1 MKKNDSDGQRNTPEQ
16 PGGLEQRGSLDRR
29 SGLEARK
36 ERNGRLGDRIV
47 QILLLVIIAGGIL
60 MIVQTIRPDANG
72 VDGAVGSV
80 GPSGGAPPAGV
91 PSGRSGPG
99 IAGGRPGG
107 ASAGTAALP
116 QSVAADTAIAV
127 ETYTVSPRTVQE
139 YIKVNG
145 DVVAERTVT
154 MYPDASGEIV
164 ERNIA
169 VGRYVGVDQQLAVVD
184 PSQPG
189 QRYSN
194 SPVLSTIAGTVT
206 AVHVEI
212 GDTVTQQTAIAT
224 VGDLSN
230 LEIVTYVPERYVASI
245 DTGLIAELSLEAFPD
260 ELFTARV
267 TEVSPVVDATSRT
280 VEVSLV
286 LSERDVRVK
295 AGMFATM
302 RLITR
307 EERGVLA
314 VPPHAVTRY
323 YEDDVVFVVSAD
335 GTVERRSVTIG
346 LSSNDLV
353 QIESGVEE
361 GESVVTAG
369 ITNVSDGATVRVVS
383 TGGDA

>member
-1 MKKNDSDGQRNTPEQ
+1 MKKNDGDGQRNTPEQ
-16 PGGLEQRGSLDRR
+16 PGGLEP
-29 SGLEARK
+29 RK
-36 ERNGRLGDRIV
+36 ERNEKLGDRIV
-47 QILLLVIIAGGIL
+47 QALLLVIIAGGIF
-60 MIVQTIRPDANG
+60 MIVQTIRFDAHD
-72 VDGAVGSV
+72 VEGATSPAGTSAD
-80 GPSGGAPPAGV
+80 APPAGA
-91 PSGRSGPG
+91 PSGPGGPG

-107 ASAGTAALP
+107 ASAGTPAGSLT
-116 QSVAADTAIAV
+116 VAADTTIAV
-127 ETYTVSPRTVQE
+127 ETYTVIPRTVQE

-145 DVVAERTVT
+145 DVVAGRTVT

-164 ERNIA
+164 ERNVA
-169 VGRYVGVDQQLAVVD
+169 VGRYVRVDQQLAVVD

-189 QRYSN
+189 QRYSK

-230 LEIVTYVPERYVASI
+230 LEIVTYVPERYAASI
-245 DTGLIAELSLEAFPD
+245 DTGLIAELSFEAFPD
-260 ELFTARV
+260 ELFIARI

-280 VEVSLV
+280 LEVSLA
-286 LSERDVRVK
+286 LTERDARVK

-307 EERGVLA
+307 EESGVLA
-314 VPPHAVTRY
+314 VPPQAVTRY
-323 YEDDVVFVVSAD
+323 YDDDVVFVVSAD

-346 LSSNDLV
+346 LISNDLV
-353 QIESGVEE
+353 QIASGIEE

>member
-1 MKKNDSDGQRNTPEQ
+1 MKKTDSDVQRNTPEQ
-16 PGGLEQRGSLDRR
+16 RGGLEER
-29 SGLEARK
+29 SGLEERK
-36 ERNGRLGDRIV
+36 ERNGKLGDRIV
-47 QILLLVIIAGGIL
+47 QILLLVIIAAGIL

-72 VDGAVGSV
+72 VDGAASSA
-80 GPSGGAPPAGV
+80 GPSGGAPTTGAPPAGG
-91 PSGRSGPG
+91 PSGRGGPG

-107 ASAGTAALP
+107 ASEDTAAGP
-116 QSVAADTAIAV
+116 QRVAADTAIAV

-295 AGMFATM
+295 AGMFASM

-314 VPPHAVTRY
+314 VPPQAVTRY
-323 YEDDVVFVVSAD
+323 YDDDVVFVVSAD
-335 GTVERRSVTIG
+335 GTVERRSVKIG

-353 QIESGVEE
+353 QIESGIAE